1 MLNPKLKS
9 SAKKISFAL
18 QHHRISSTD
27 LTVSMSFNS
36 LLKITTIDL

>member
-1 MLNPKLKS
+1 MKNPKLKS
-9 SAKKISFAL
+9 SAKKISFEW
-18 QHHRISSTD
+18 QHRRTSSTD